1 MYHSFDC
8 LADFEFHDAVL
19 CLQECL
25 ADRLVLSA
33 EGLNIRQDAAQ
44 NDQGCD
50 MEMRHAQI
58 SFDGFDL
65 AWYEPGQAW
74 QADHQEQYQPVG
86 EQIRLTGDDG
96 LRAFGDELR
105 AGMQAYALTFRADGS
120 WILSG
125 SGNEPYFEVCFR
137 FRHADIAWD
146 EYIAPAWYVRKA
158 RGAKG

>member
-1 MYHSFDC
+1 MHRSIDH
-8 LADFEFHDAVL
+8 LTDFEFHDAVL
-19 CLQECL
+19 RLQEYT

-33 EGLNIRQDAAQ
+33 KGLNIRQDAAQ

-50 MEMRHAQI
+50 MEILLAQI

-74 QADHQEQYQPVG
+74 QADRRGPYQPVG

-96 LRAFGDELR
+96 LHAFGDELR
-105 AGMQAYALTFRADGS
+105 TGMQAYALASCEDGS

-137 FRHADIAWD
+137 FRHAEIAWD
-146 EYIAPAWYVRKA
+146 EYSAPAWYVRKA
-158 RGAKG
+158 RG